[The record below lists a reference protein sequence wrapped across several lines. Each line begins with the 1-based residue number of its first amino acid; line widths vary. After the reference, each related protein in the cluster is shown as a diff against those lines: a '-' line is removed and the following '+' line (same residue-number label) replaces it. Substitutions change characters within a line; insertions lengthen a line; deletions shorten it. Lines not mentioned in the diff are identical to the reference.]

1 MQLAPGDIV
10 AIETETGPAL
20 VQVTHTHVSYPE
32 VLRVLGKGLGA
43 ASDAG
48 ADNVADPAGLA
59 QAPTRAIAMAPL
71 GAMLASGR
79 LQGRVLGRAPLPADA
94 RAFPLFKMPIFDKI
108 DGRRENVAYWW
119 LWDGDGLRFSTA
131 PDHEFD
137 RVPLREVLGAERLL
151 ALLADLPARG

>member
-32 VLRVLGKGLGA
+32 VLRVLGEGA
-43 ASDAG
+43 GS
-48 ADNVADPAGLA
+48 VADPAGLA
-59 QAPTRAIAMAPL
+59 LAPTRAIAMAPL
-71 GAMLASGR
+71 GEMLASGR
-79 LQGRVLGRAPLPADA
+79 LEGRVLGRAPLPADA
-94 RAFPLFKMPIFDKI
+94 RTFPLFKMPILDKI
-108 DGRRENVAYWW
+108 EGRRENVAYWW

-151 ALLADLPARG
+151 ALLADLPARR